1 MLIYYCETCGM
12 RISDEEIESGAATKT
27 SAETYACEKCA
38 GAKKPVTAPPL
49 PRATQGVPLPSGAHG
64 ATTRAAGRVTS
75 RLAADTPKSG
85 RAPNTSKSLL
95 NPVFILSAVG
105 IGLMIAGLALTFS
118 KKKSDDGD
126 KIAEVPAATASTT
139 PLPLVPASGPE
150 KKTDSSNT
158 AAQTANASTSPS
170 VKPSTSTESST
181 ARSGGGLLGAMTEQN
196 RSENSGDERQKYGQ
210 HLLDEAATKFKE
222 NPDDVWVYRARIDK
236 VFRDYASVQAGKDAA
251 KALADLKPPE
261 GGAWPEGFVNREV
274 WNGIN
279 GGKVADLTKH
289 PNFAKPPNSTLK
301 MTMLSTSGDIGDNYG
316 SRVRGYL
323 TAPQNGEYTFWIAS
337 DDESELW
344 LSSDDKPGSK
354 KKIASVG
361 SFTGVQE
368 WTKMPSQKS
377 GPIVLQRGQRYY
389 FEVLHKEGAGGD
401 HIAVGWQLPNK
412 QMERPIIGAR
422 LSPYSGN

>member
-12 RISDEEIESGAATKT
+12 RISDEEIESGVAVKT
-27 SAETYACEKCA
+27 SAEAYACEKCA
-38 GAKKPVTAPPL
+38 GAKKPAAATTTAM
-49 PRATQGVPLPSGAHG
+49 RSTQGVPLPFGGHA
-64 ATTRAAGRVTS
+64 ATTRAAGRITS
-75 RLAADTPKSG
+75 RLAGEPPKSG
-85 RAPNTSKSLL
+85 RAANSPGAPL
-95 NPVFILSAVG
+95 NPVIILSAVG

-118 KKKSDDGD
+118 KKKSDEGD
-126 KIAEVPAATASTT
+126 KVADTATTATT
-139 PLPLVPASGPE
+139 PLPLTPSGSE
-150 KKTDSSNT
+150 KKTEPVNT
-158 AAQTANASTSPS
+158 AAQTAVSSTSPS
-170 VKPSTSTESST
+170 PAMKTTPSDSTETSS
-181 ARSGGGLLGAMTEQN
+181 ARGGGGLLGALTSQS

-210 HLLDEAATKFKE
+210 YLLDEAAKKLKE

-251 KALADLKPPE
+251 KALGELKPPE

-274 WNGIN
+274 WNGIG

-289 PNFAKPPNSTLK
+289 PNFSKPPNSTLK
-301 MTMLSTSGDIGDNYG
+301 MTMLATTGDIGDNYG
-316 SRVRGYL
+316 SRIRGYL

-344 LSSDDKPGSK
+344 LSSDDKPDGK

-361 SFTGVQE
+361 SFTGIQE

-377 GPIVLQRGQRYY
+377 ESITLQRGKRYY
-389 FEVLHKEGAGGD
+389 FEVLHKEGGGGD

-412 QMERPIIGAR
+412 QMERPIGGAR
-422 LSPYSGN
+422 LSPAN